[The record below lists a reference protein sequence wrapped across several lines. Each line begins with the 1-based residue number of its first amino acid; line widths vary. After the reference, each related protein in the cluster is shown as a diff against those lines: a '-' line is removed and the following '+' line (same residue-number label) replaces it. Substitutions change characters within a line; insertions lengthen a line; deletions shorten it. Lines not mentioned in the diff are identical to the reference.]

1 MLGRMLNLND
11 NTFQEN
17 WRWNSHLRWLI
28 CFLGLKP
35 FRLLGE
41 FSPLFLGNHLIE
53 ENHIIELLNME
64 ILLQT
69 WMSILLEERNY
80 AEENEISS
88 NYWTSICW
96 MWLQIGLIHEFN
108 NIHFTWGDWKF
119 FLLQCCII
127 THVLIS
133 SFFVVET
140 ILLQCLITCAEIRSR
155 FPLELNS
162 FIQFYQQNLHII
174 YYAKLCRIFCA
185 LQNCIF
191 FYSVYHFLC

>member
-1 MLGRMLNLND
+1 MRNYNKCQIKTPVQLIGNCIFLLAEQFFHYRLNGWFPHMLGRMLNLND

-69 WMSILLEERNY
+69 WMSILLEERMLRKMKY
-80 AEENEISS
+80 LVIIEQVFAECD
-88 NYWTSICW
+88 Y
-96 MWLQIGLIHEFN
+96 
-108 NIHFTWGDWKF
+108 
-119 FLLQCCII
+119 
-127 THVLIS
+127 
-133 SFFVVET
+133 
-140 ILLQCLITCAEIRSR
+140 
-155 FPLELNS
+155 
-162 FIQFYQQNLHII
+162 
-174 YYAKLCRIFCA
+174 KLD
-185 LQNCIF
+185 
-191 FYSVYHFLC
+191 